1 VRILLT
7 NDDGVHAEGL
17 LALKQ
22 AVDSLGEVVIV
33 APDRPRSACGHS
45 ITLHKPLRVLPAKL
59 ADGSPAFSTS
69 GTPSDCVSLALMEVL
84 RDRRP
89 DVVISGINHGPNLGW
104 DLTYSGTVSA
114 AMEAAIMG
122 LQSISV
128 SVAWRLERMVEEEE
142 GPAPPIDFAPA
153 GRFVADLLRR
163 LASHPLPVHSML
175 NVNVPASRPT
185 GVEITRQGIRRYPGK
200 VEKRLDPMGRTYYWL
215 GGDSPE
221 DTMEEGTDVKAV
233 AEGRISVTPIQLDL
247 TDYPLLKQMARWPW
261 PEVERRP
268 AAPTANDAV
277 PSAGGR
283 ESAEVEAE
291 APRDSST

>member
-1 VRILLT
+1 V
-7 NDDGVHAEGL
+7 A
-17 LALKQ
+17 
-22 AVDSLGEVVIV
+22 SLGEVVIV

-69 GTPSDCVSLALMEVL
+69 GTPSDCVSLALVEVL

-122 LQSISV
+122 LQSISI

-153 GRFVADLLRR
+153 GRFVAELLQR
-163 LASHPLPVHSML
+163 LQSHPLPVHTLL

-185 GVEITRQGIRRYPGK
+185 GIEITRQGIRRYPGK
-200 VEKRLDPMGRTYYWL
+200 VEKRLDPMGRSYFWL

-221 DTMEEGTDVKAV
+221 DTMEEGTDVNAV

-247 TDYPLLKQMARWPW
+247 TDYPLLEQMTRWPW
-261 PEVERRP
+261 PKIEQRADASMTAVAPSNEGAAATTDAKEEALRERP
-268 AAPTANDAV
+268 
-277 PSAGGR
+277 
-283 ESAEVEAE
+283 E
-291 APRDSST
+291 